1 MRRLGYGL
9 VTLGIGV
16 AAAAL
21 LGPLFFGVIEYHV
34 SDDVLNQVMGG
45 DAVAL
50 FLIAP
55 VCVFAGVLALRNH
68 RAAPLVGIGPAGF
81 AVYTYAQLAIG
92 GEFATESGNSEMFFP
107 LFLVL
112 FVLGGAVMVMSWNAV
127 GELPRLAMRTTV
139 TVVFLLLGG
148 FLAMGLHL
156 PGLVEVLGGGPGDVG
171 YSQSPTV
178 FWVVK
183 LMDLGI
189 VVPVA
194 VATALGLLRGSA
206 WADKAAYAL
215 LGWGA
220 MLGSAVAGM
229 AVVMQINDDP
239 AAVFANV
246 VIMGTFAIAFLGLFV
261 KVLQP
266 LFGSG
271 APRGPVPDRAGDIA
285 PPTSHLEMGQDSH
298 SRDSALR

>member
-9 VTLGIGV
+9 LTLGFGV
-16 AAAAL
+16 GTAAL
-21 LGPLFFGVIEYHV
+21 LGPLFIGAIDYHV
-34 SDDVLNQVMGG
+34 TDEVLNQVMGG

-92 GEFATESGNSEMFFP
+92 GEFATEAGNSEMFFP
-107 LFLVL
+107 LFLGL
-112 FVLGGAVMVMSWNAV
+112 FVLGGAVVVMTWNAM
-127 GELPRLAMRTTV
+127 GELPPPVMRTTI
-139 TVVFLLLGG
+139 TVVFFLLAG

-156 PGLVEVLGGGPGDVG
+156 PSLVDVLGGTPDDVG
-171 YSQSPTV
+171 YTQSPTV

-189 VVPVA
+189 VVPIA
-194 VATALGLLRGSA
+194 LATGLGLLRGSA
-206 WADKAAYAL
+206 WANKAAYAL

-229 AVVMQINDDP
+229 AVVMQVNDDP

-266 LFGSG
+266 LFDSGELRGPPSGSG
-271 APRGPVPDRAGDIA
+271 GDIA

>member
-1 MRRLGYGL
+1 MRRLGYSL
-9 VTLGIGV
+9 LALGIGV
-16 AAAAL
+16 GTAAL
-21 LGPLFFGVIEYHV
+21 LGPLFVGAIDYHV
-34 SDDVLNQVMGG
+34 TDDVLNQVMGG

-68 RAAPLVGIGPAGF
+68 RAAPMVGIGPAGF

-92 GEFATESGNSEMFFP
+92 GEFAAEPGNSEMFFP
-107 LFLVL
+107 LFLAL
-112 FVLGGAVMVMSWNAV
+112 FVLGGAVVVMAWNAV
-127 GELPRLAMRTTV
+127 VELPRPAMRTTI
-139 TVVFLLLGG
+139 TVVLFLLAG

-156 PGLVEVLGGGPGDVG
+156 PGLVAVLGGGPDDVG
-171 YSQSPTV
+171 YTQSPTV

-189 VVPVA
+189 VVPIA
-194 VATALGLLRGSA
+194 LATGLGLLRGSA
-206 WADKAAYAL
+206 WADKAAYAV

-229 AVVMQINDDP
+229 AVVMQVNGDP

-246 VIMGTFAIAFLGLFV
+246 VIMGSFAVAFLGLFV
-261 KVLQP
+261 KVLHP
-266 LFGSG
+266 LFDDGELRGSPFESG
-271 APRGPVPDRAGDIA
+271 GDFA

-298 SRDSALR
+298 GRDPALR